1 MKSRSIILFCVCIFI
16 NLLIGNL
23 ALLIFP
29 ELDFLYR
36 IVISIVVFVA
46 YGTIF
51 FQLDKDENQN
61 HNKWKLA
68 GLSILLSLF
77 GMLAACIFTSIGTRL
92 PMDNLITAGLKGIV
106 PLFIFSIVFAS
117 PYWIPLAIVNF
128 VCLIYMKKKTKQ
140 MNSNFIFPYSTDKE
154 IKRRQLWKNLQSGL
168 LFEDNQVFIPWLTP
182 YSELDK
188 YAEDRKDSGDRTNWF
203 LGKHKILDG
212 FESYVGV
219 MKWLDIDSKKP
230 FGMTNEFLGSENNGY
245 QKFLELKE
253 KLTDLLGE
261 PTSIELEKYDNLD
274 LGHIEWTNGKVSIS
288 LSGIEQFA
296 CKYRLY
302 IGLKDENI

>member
-117 PYWIPLAIVNF
+117 PFWIPLAIVNF

>member
-1 MKSRSIILFCVCIFI
+1 MKSRSLILFFVCIFI
-16 NLLIGNL
+16 NLLVCNL
-23 ALLIFP
+23 ALMMFP
-29 ELDFLYR
+29 DLDFLYQ
-36 IVISIVVFVA
+36 IIISLIIVVI
-46 YGTIF
+46 YGTAF
-51 FQLDKDENQN
+51 FQLDRVENQN

-68 GLSILLSLF
+68 GISILLSLF
-77 GMLAACIFTSIGTRL
+77 GMLVACIFTSIGTRL
-92 PMDNLITAGLKGIV
+92 PMDNVITAGLKGIV

-117 PYWIPLAIVNF
+117 PFWIPLAIVNF

-140 MNSNFIFPYSTDKE
+140 MNPHFIFPYSTDKE
-154 IKRRQLWKNLQSGL
+154 IKRRQIWENLQTGL
-168 LFEDNQVFIPWLTP
+168 LFEDTQVFIPWLTP

-219 MKWLDIDSKKP
+219 MKWLNIDSKKP
-230 FGMTNEFLGSENNGY
+230 FAQTDEFLGAENNGY
-245 QKFLELKE
+245 QKFLELKV

-274 LGHIEWTNGKVSIS
+274 LGHIEWTNGKVSVT

-296 CKYRLY
+296 CKYRFY

>member
-1 MKSRSIILFCVCIFI
+1 MKSRSIILFGVCIFI

-23 ALLIFP
+23 ALLMFP

-36 IVISIVVFVA
+36 IVISMFVFVA
-46 YGTIF
+46 YGAVF
-51 FQLDKDENQN
+51 FLLNNDKNQICS
-61 HNKWKLA
+61 KWKLA
-68 GLSILLSLF
+68 GISIVLSLF
-77 GMLAACIFTSIGTRL
+77 GMLVACIFTSIGTRL
-92 PMDNLITAGLKGIV
+92 PMDNVITAGLKGII

-117 PYWIPLAIVNF
+117 PFWIPLAIVNF
-128 VCLIYMKKKTKQ
+128 VCLIYMKKKTQQ

-154 IKRRQLWKNLQSGL
+154 IKRRQIWENLQSGL

-219 MKWLDIDSKKP
+219 MKWLDIDGKKP
-230 FGMTNEFLGSENNGY
+230 FGMTDEFLGSENNGY

-302 IGLKDENI
+302 IGLKDEKI

>member
-1 MKSRSIILFCVCIFI
+1 MKSRSIILFCICIFI

-117 PYWIPLAIVNF
+117 PFWIPLAIVNF

>member
-23 ALLIFP
+23 ALLMFP
-29 ELDFLYR
+29 ELNFLYR
-36 IVISIVVFVA
+36 IVISMFVFVA
-46 YGTIF
+46 YGTVF
-51 FQLDKDENQN
+51 FQLDKDENQS

-68 GLSILLSLF
+68 GISILLSLF
-77 GMLAACIFTSIGTRL
+77 GMLVACIFTSIGMRL
-92 PMDNLITAGLKGIV
+92 PSDDVVTAGLKGII

-117 PYWIPLAIVNF
+117 PFWIPLATVNF
-128 VCLIYMKKKTKQ
+128 VCLIYMKKKTQQ
-140 MNSNFIFPYSTDKE
+140 MDSNFIFPYSTDKE
-154 IKRRQLWKNLQSGL
+154 IKRRQIWENLQSGL
-168 LFEDNQVFIPWLTP
+168 LFEDTQVFIPWLTP

-230 FGMTNEFLGSENNGY
+230 FGMTDEFLGSENNGY

-302 IGLKDENI
+302 IGLKDEKI

>member
-23 ALLIFP
+23 ALLMFP

-36 IVISIVVFVA
+36 IVISMFVFVA
-46 YGTIF
+46 YGAVF
-51 FQLDKDENQN
+51 FLLNNDKNQICS
-61 HNKWKLA
+61 KWKLA
-68 GLSILLSLF
+68 GISIVLSLF
-77 GMLAACIFTSIGTRL
+77 GMLVACIFTSIGTRL
-92 PMDNLITAGLKGIV
+92 PMDNVITAGLKGII

-117 PYWIPLAIVNF
+117 PFWIPLAIVNF
-128 VCLIYMKKKTKQ
+128 VCLIYMKKKTQQ

-154 IKRRQLWKNLQSGL
+154 IKRRQIWENLQSGL
-168 LFEDNQVFIPWLTP
+168 LFEDTQVFIPWLTP

-230 FGMTNEFLGSENNGY
+230 FGMTDEFLGSENNGY

-302 IGLKDENI
+302 IGLKDEKI

>member
-1 MKSRSIILFCVCIFI
+1 MKSRSIILFGVCIFI

-23 ALLIFP
+23 ALLMFP

-36 IVISIVVFVA
+36 IVISMFVFVA
-46 YGTIF
+46 YGAVF
-51 FQLDKDENQN
+51 FLLNNDKNQICS
-61 HNKWKLA
+61 KWKLA
-68 GLSILLSLF
+68 GISIVLSLF
-77 GMLAACIFTSIGTRL
+77 GMLVACIFTSIGTRL
-92 PMDNLITAGLKGIV
+92 PMDNVITAGLKGII

-117 PYWIPLAIVNF
+117 PFWIPLAIVNF
-128 VCLIYMKKKTKQ
+128 VCLIYMKKKTQQ

-154 IKRRQLWKNLQSGL
+154 IKRRQIWENLQSGL
-168 LFEDNQVFIPWLTP
+168 LFEDTQVFIPWLTP

-219 MKWLDIDSKKP
+219 MKWLDIDGKKP
-230 FGMTNEFLGSENNGY
+230 FGMTDEFLGSENNGY

-302 IGLKDENI
+302 IGLKDEKI

>member
-117 PYWIPLAIVNF
+117 PFWIPLAIVNF

-230 FGMTNEFLGSENNGY
+230 FGMTDEFLGSENNGY

>member
-1 MKSRSIILFCVCIFI
+1 MKSRSIILFCICIFI

-117 PYWIPLAIVNF
+117 PFWIPLAIVNF

-230 FGMTNEFLGSENNGY
+230 FGMTDEFLGSENNGY

>member
-1 MKSRSIILFCVCIFI
+1 MNRRNGLIFFICILV
-16 NLLIGNL
+16 NLLVGNL
-23 ALLIFP
+23 ALMMFP
-29 ELDFLYR
+29 ELGFLYR
-36 IVISIVVFVA
+36 IIISLIIFIA
-46 YGTIF
+46 YGTAF

-61 HNKWKLA
+61 HNKWKLV
-68 GLSILLSLF
+68 GISILLSLF
-77 GMLAACIFTSIGTRL
+77 GMLLACIFISIGTRL
-92 PMDNLITAGLKGIV
+92 PMDNVITAGVKGIV
-106 PLFIFSIVFAS
+106 PLFIVSIVFAS
-117 PYWIPLAIVNF
+117 PFWISLVIVNF

-140 MNSNFIFPYSTDKE
+140 MNPHFIFPYSTDKE
-154 IKRRQLWKNLQSGL
+154 IKRRQIRENLQTGL
-168 LFEDNQVFIPWLTP
+168 LFEDTQVFIPWLTP

-188 YAEDRKDSGDRTNWF
+188 YAENRKDSGDRTNWF

-230 FGMTNEFLGSENNGY
+230 FAQTDEFLGAENNGY
-245 QKFLELKE
+245 QKFLELKV

-261 PTSIELEKYDNLD
+261 PTSIELEKYGKLD

-302 IGLKDENI
+302 IGLKDEKI

>member
-1 MKSRSIILFCVCIFI
+1 MKSRSIILFCICIFI

-117 PYWIPLAIVNF
+117 PFWIPLAIVNF

-296 CKYRLY
+296 YKYRLY
-302 IGLKDENI
+302 IGLKDEKI

>member
-1 MKSRSIILFCVCIFI
+1 MKSRSIILFCVCIFS

-23 ALLIFP
+23 ALLMFP

-36 IVISIVVFVA
+36 IIISLIIIVI
-46 YGTIF
+46 YGTVF

-68 GLSILLSLF
+68 GISIVLSLF
-77 GMLAACIFTSIGTRL
+77 GMLVACIFTSIGTRL
-92 PMDNLITAGLKGIV
+92 PMDNVITAGLKGII

-117 PYWIPLAIVNF
+117 PFWIPLAIVNF
-128 VCLIYMKKKTKQ
+128 VCLIYMKKKTQQ

-154 IKRRQLWKNLQSGL
+154 IKRRQIWENLQSGL
-168 LFEDNQVFIPWLTP
+168 LFEDTLVFIPWLTP

-219 MKWLDIDSKKP
+219 MKWLDIDGKKP
-230 FGMTNEFLGSENNGY
+230 FGMTDEFLGSENNGY

-253 KLTDLLGE
+253 KLTALLGE

-296 CKYRLY
+296 CKFRLY
-302 IGLKDENI
+302 IGLKDEKI

>member
-23 ALLIFP
+23 ALLMFP

-36 IVISIVVFVA
+36 IVISMFVFVA
-46 YGTIF
+46 YGAVF
-51 FQLDKDENQN
+51 FLLNNDKNQICS
-61 HNKWKLA
+61 KWKLA
-68 GLSILLSLF
+68 GISIVLSLF
-77 GMLAACIFTSIGTRL
+77 GMLVACIFTSIGTRL
-92 PMDNLITAGLKGIV
+92 PMDNVITAGLKGII

-117 PYWIPLAIVNF
+117 PFWIPLAIVNF
-128 VCLIYMKKKTKQ
+128 VCLIYMKKKTQQ

-154 IKRRQLWKNLQSGL
+154 IKRRQIWENLQSGL

-230 FGMTNEFLGSENNGY
+230 FGMTDEFLGSENNGY

-302 IGLKDENI
+302 IGLKDEKI

>member
-1 MKSRSIILFCVCIFI
+1 MKSRSIILFCICIFI

-117 PYWIPLAIVNF
+117 PFWIPLAIVNF

-230 FGMTNEFLGSENNGY
+230 F
-245 QKFLELKE
+245 
-253 KLTDLLGE
+253 
-261 PTSIELEKYDNLD
+261 
-274 LGHIEWTNGKVSIS
+274 
-288 LSGIEQFA
+288 
-296 CKYRLY
+296 
-302 IGLKDENI
+302 

>member
-1 MKSRSIILFCVCIFI
+1 MKSRSIILFCICIFI
-16 NLLIGNL
+16 KLLIGNL

-117 PYWIPLAIVNF
+117 PFWIPLAIVNF

-230 FGMTNEFLGSENNGY
+230 FGMTDEFLGSENNGY

-296 CKYRLY
+296 YKYRLY
-302 IGLKDENI
+302 IGLKDEKI

>member
-1 MKSRSIILFCVCIFI
+1 
-16 NLLIGNL
+16 
-23 ALLIFP
+23 
-29 ELDFLYR
+29 
-36 IVISIVVFVA
+36 
-46 YGTIF
+46 
-51 FQLDKDENQN
+51 
-61 HNKWKLA
+61 
-68 GLSILLSLF
+68 
-77 GMLAACIFTSIGTRL
+77 MLAACIFTSIGTRL

-117 PYWIPLAIVNF
+117 PFWIPLAIVNF

-230 FGMTNEFLGSENNGY
+230 FGMTDEFLGSENNGY